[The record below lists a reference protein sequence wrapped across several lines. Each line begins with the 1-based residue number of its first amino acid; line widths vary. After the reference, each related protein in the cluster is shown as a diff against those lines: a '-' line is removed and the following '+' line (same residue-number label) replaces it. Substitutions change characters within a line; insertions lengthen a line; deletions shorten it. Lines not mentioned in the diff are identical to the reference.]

1 MTSTTTPSAPDN
13 LASVRQLLPAS
24 AQAMAALIGDELT
37 LRLIAVR
44 GGCSLSVP
52 QFADKG
58 PGRKAAAR
66 LAGEVGEE
74 LAARLLYFYAGE
86 RLYVPRCAAALDA
99 LRAVEIHRAATA
111 AQQMGRSL
119 SATVAELASAHG
131 LADRTVEEILKRP
144 APVLEGGQP

>member
-1 MTSTTTPSAPDN
+1 MTAATPDS

-37 LRLIAVR
+37 LRLIAAC

-52 QFADKG
+52 LFADKG
-58 PGRKAAAR
+58 RGRKAAAR

-86 RLYVPRCAAALDA
+86 RLYIPRCAAALDA
-99 LRAVEIHRAATA
+99 LRAVEIHRAVA
-111 AQQMGRSL
+111 AALQAGRGKV
-119 SATVAELASAHG
+119 ATVAELARAHG
-131 LADRTVEEILKRP
+131 LSDRAVEEILSRP